1 MYVMP
6 LFYWLG
12 MPRRSYGVR
21 KNEPIR
27 CKIAEMVW
35 WNISSATISHVLR
48 INGEWV
54 THMRRIW
61 RMNGDA
67 TEYDVTYENPTIA
80 YPRRKW
86 RMHSIHLT

>member
-27 CKIAEMVW
+27 CKITEMVW

-67 TEYDVTYENPTIA
+67 TEYDVTYENPTIV